1 MICVSDCYVNCT
13 WSEWFDVSYP
23 KYEPNGGDYETYENI
38 RNAGFDIC
46 EKPEAI
52 SCRQDRFPGIPLE
65 ELGQKVTCDVSTG
78 LVCNNKDQAGSMPP
92 VCYNYQIRV
101 YCCVPEL
108 PEWCKSTPK
117 PPTTTRTTTTTPP
130 TTTTTTTPPTTTT
143 TPPTTTSP
151 PTTTATTTPPT
162 TTTTTPTTTI
172 TTTESTTSTSSLS
185 STTVTPT
192 TVPTSPTTDC
202 YVNCTWSE
210 WFDVS
215 YPKYEPNGGDYE
227 TYEYIRNA
235 GLDICEKPEAISCR
249 QDRFP
254 DIPLE
259 ELGQKV
265 TCDVSTGLVCNNKD
279 QAGSMPPVCY

>member
-1 MICVSDCYVNCT
+1 MQKLHDLQCSVMYRHNCYYINMICVSDCYVNCT

-46 EKPEAI
+46 EKPEDI

-78 LVCNNKDQAGSMPP
+78 LGCNNKDQAGSMPP

-117 PPTTTRTTTTTPP
+117 PPTTTQTTTTTPP
-130 TTTTTTTPPTTTT
+130 TTTTTKPT
-143 TPPTTTSP
+143 
-151 PTTTATTTPPT
+151 A
-162 TTTTTPTTTI
+162 TI
-172 TTTESTTSTSSLS
+172 TTTECTTSTSTLS

-192 TVPTSPTTDC
+192 TVPTSPTTGKFRIAAFSGFLKKVKCGSDSME
-202 YVNCTWSE
+202 VFISGLCT
-210 WFDVS
+210 
-215 YPKYEPNGGDYE
+215 KYFCAYLLQIGILRKHLIKYY
-227 TYEYIRNA
+227 TKIHSA
-235 GLDICEKPEAISCR
+235 S
-249 QDRFP
+249 
-254 DIPLE
+254 
-259 ELGQKV
+259 
-265 TCDVSTGLVCNNKD
+265 
-279 QAGSMPPVCY
+279 